1 MNALGKN
8 LYLLQ
13 ARSSVMAT
21 KMDNFILM
29 FENLFDHF
37 EKKKRRKNLS
47 EKNYRE
53 IKRNLNRLKYIS
65 FKSLKERI
73 VEIAQLIDK
82 QPIHFSYPDFK

>member
-1 MNALGKN
+1 MDHLILQFED
-8 LYLLQ
+8 LY
-13 ARSSVMAT
+13 
-21 KMDNFILM
+21 DY
-29 FENLFDHF
+29 F
-37 EKKKRRKNLS
+37 EKRKGRKNLKK
-47 EKNYRE
+47 EHLHK